1 MSQYTHI
8 FLEKQHTFIE
18 VSCTSRNCALSEMFQ
33 DYAPWEKIREVTYD
47 DLQHIYDRYKGEL
60 SDWNQHRKDLEER
73 IKVIATF
80 NNTIDEKLDAWRD
93 IDESLNET
101 KETIEELESALNT
114 VVLLKDVLYESQISS
129 KYESTAP
136 VHVYAGTE
144 CGSDVTVKDIEG
156 YTEMDLKPVDAD
168 VNMFDGD
175 QCWDQATKV

>member
-18 VSCTSRNCALSEMFQ
+18 VSCTSRNCALSEMFS

-144 CGSDVTVKDIEG
+144 CGSDVTAEDII
-156 YTEMDLKPVDAD
+156 
-168 VNMFDGD
+168 NS
-175 QCWDQATKV
+175 

>member
-18 VSCTSRNCALSEMFQ
+18 VSCTSRNCALSEMFS
-33 DYAPWEKIREVTYD
+33 DYAPWEKIRKVTYD

-101 KETIEELESALNT
+101 KETIDELESALNT

-144 CGSDVTVKDIEG
+144 CGSDVTIEDII
-156 YTEMDLKPVDAD
+156 
-168 VNMFDGD
+168 NS
-175 QCWDQATKV
+175 